1 MHPSLQPRTQHRQR
15 STSATPGPAAAA
27 KHPLGSQKL
36 TCECRIGHPTSCD
49 LAIFV
54 DQPTEPV
61 ATLEAKLGRCRG
73 GWEWPEW
80 CCLVQC
86 AVGAMAVEMRHVLGE
101 HSLEVAAVEDQYPV
115 QQFSPDGADP
125 SFGDRV
131 PRGARTGVRRMRM
144 PSLVKTASKTPGHCQ
159 LVRSGAPRKSFSAW
173 LRRDGRSCRVVQAAV
188 VRPVTSFQVLKRL
201 AISLRYSSA
210 WSR

>member
-73 GWEWPEW
+73 GWGWPEW

-144 PSLVKTASKTPGHCQ
+144 PLLVKTASKTPVN
-159 LVRSGAPRKSFSAW
+159 LLSRSRIKNLKLAARSPRSIKKLRACWAIQAPLGFAVMP
-173 LRRDGRSCRVVQAAV
+173 RR
-188 VRPVTSFQVLKRL
+188 
-201 AISLRYSSA
+201 
-210 WSR
+210 